1 MDLKGKIFRHSFN
14 GLLRRGGKRL
24 RSKTL
29 YSEGTVSGV
38 GHSISKIKSAFHMV
52 IIDRLDIN
60 IEYIIIKEIIPTEQ
74 KKNFEND

>member
-1 MDLKGKIFRHSFN
+1 
-14 GLLRRGGKRL
+14 
-24 RSKTL
+24 
-29 YSEGTVSGV
+29 
-38 GHSISKIKSAFHMV
+38 MV